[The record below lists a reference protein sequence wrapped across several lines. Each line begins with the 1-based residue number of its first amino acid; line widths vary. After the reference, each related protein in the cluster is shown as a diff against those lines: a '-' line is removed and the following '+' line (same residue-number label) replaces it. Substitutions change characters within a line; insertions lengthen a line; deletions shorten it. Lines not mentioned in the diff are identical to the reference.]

1 MKKRIFLAVITVII
15 TMAANTYIDNKEVAY
30 DVDNKR

>member
-1 MKKRIFLAVITVII
+1 MKKRFFLDVITVIT
-15 TMAANTYIDNKEVAY
+15 TMAANTYIDNKEAAY